1 MEPKTKIGDRY
12 GHLVVIG
19 EAEKESNGQ
28 LRYKC
33 QCDCGNIIITRGTRL
48 RNGEKKSC
56 GKCLYNRHH
65 GFVDLTGEKFGKITV
80 LEYVGQNKNRYS
92 IWKCQCECGV
102 IKNIDGHDLRRG
114 KIRSCN
120 CSQDSQRE
128 FFIRTFLE
136 ENNIKYIKEYS
147 FSDLK
152 TSKGGYPRFDFAIFL
167 EDKLYCLLEYQGEQ
181 HYKTSNNYFGIY
193 EREVTDKLKKEYCK
207 KKNIPFYEIKYDEDV
222 QQKLQEILEKFLI
235 G

>member
-56 GKCLYNRHH
+56 GKCVYNNYRD
-65 GFVDLTGEKFGKITV
+65 FEDLTGRRFGKLVV
-80 LEYVGQNKNRYS
+80 LEYVGTNKNRRS
-92 IWKCQCECGV
+92 IWKCQCDCGI
-102 IKNIDGHDLRRG
+102 IKNISGHDLKMG
-114 KIRSCN
+114 KTKSCN
-120 CSQDSQRE
+120 CLGDSKE
-128 FFIRTFLE
+128 ESFIRSFLE
-136 ENNIKYIKEYS
+136 KNNISYIKEYS
-147 FSDLK
+147 FLDLK
-152 TSKGGYPRFDFAIFL
+152 TSKGGYPRFDFAIFSK
-167 EDKLYCLLEYQGEQ
+167 DNLYCLIEYQGIQ
-181 HYKTSNNYFGIY
+181 HYKIYSSDFGDY

-207 KKNIPFYEIKYDEDV
+207 EKNISFYEIKYDEDIL
-222 QQKLQEILEKFLI
+222 QKLQKILKPLL
-235 G
+235 

>member
-33 QCDCGNIIITRGTRL
+33 QC
-48 RNGEKKSC
+48 
-56 GKCLYNRHH
+56 
-65 GFVDLTGEKFGKITV
+65 
-80 LEYVGQNKNRYS
+80 
-92 IWKCQCECGV
+92 ECGV

-120 CSQDSQRE
+120 CSQDSQKE

-207 KKNIPFYEIKYDEDV
+207 KKNISFYEIKYDEDV
-222 QQKLQEILEKFLI
+222 QQKLQKILEKFLI

>member
-48 RNGEKKSC
+48 RNREKKSC

-120 CSQDSQRE
+120 CSQDSQKE

-222 QQKLQEILEKFLI
+222 QQKLQKILEKFLI

>member
-56 GKCLYNRHH
+56 GKCVYNNYRD
-65 GFVDLTGEKFGKITV
+65 FEDLTGRRFGKLVV
-80 LEYVGQNKNRYS
+80 LEYAGTNKNRRS
-92 IWKCQCECGV
+92 IWKCQCDCGI
-102 IKNIDGHDLRRG
+102 IKNISGHDLKMG
-114 KIRSCN
+114 KTKSCN
-120 CSQDSQRE
+120 CLGDSKE
-128 FFIRTFLE
+128 ESFIRSFLE
-136 ENNIKYIKEYS
+136 KNNISYIKEYS
-147 FSDLK
+147 FPDLK
-152 TSKGGYPRFDFAIFL
+152 TSKGGYPRFDFAIFSK
-167 EDKLYCLLEYQGEQ
+167 DSLYCLIEYQGIQ
-181 HYKTSNNYFGIY
+181 HYKIYSGDFGDY

-207 KKNIPFYEIKYDEDV
+207 EKNISFYEIKYDENTL
-222 QQKLQEILEKFLI
+222 QKLQEILKPLL
-235 G
+235 